1 MDLSSIFF
9 IIILFYSI
17 ILHEVA
23 HGYAAYRNGD
33 RTAFNAGRLTLN
45 PFSHID
51 FIGSIIVPIFSYYTF
66 GFPFGWA
73 KPVPYNPNN
82 VKHNKFAELEI
93 ASAGI
98 LTNIFL
104 ALLSVLTFYLLR
116 GVDLISLS
124 VKDILIAS
132 TSINLFLAFFN
143 LLPFP
148 PADGFSIFSELYIHL
163 KSFLSTIF
171 NKFRNKKI
179 YQANYLDRE
188 NNAVINVK
196 RLFYN
201 PFMMIA
207 VIFVAVN
214 VFSLL
219 VPYILNLIN
228 FLFSF

>member
-1 MDLSSIFF
+1 LTR
-9 IIILFYSI
+9 
-17 ILHEVA
+17 A
-23 HGYAAYRNGD
+23 R
-33 RTAFNAGRLTLN
+33 RL
-45 PFSHID
+45 
-51 FIGSIIVPIFSYYTF
+51 
-66 GFPFGWA
+66 A
-73 KPVPYNPNN
+73 EPVPYNPNN